1 MVTDELQIASYN
13 VNGLENKRKRLQIFT
28 WLKEK
33 KYSMICLQETLSVP
47 AVEEWGEEW
56 GGSVLFPHGLKN
68 TGGMIL
74 FN

>member
-47 AVEEWGEEW
+47 ADLWRRMGWFSFVSPW
-56 GGSVLFPHGLKN
+56 SQKHRRYDF
-68 TGGMIL
+68 I
-74 FN
+74 